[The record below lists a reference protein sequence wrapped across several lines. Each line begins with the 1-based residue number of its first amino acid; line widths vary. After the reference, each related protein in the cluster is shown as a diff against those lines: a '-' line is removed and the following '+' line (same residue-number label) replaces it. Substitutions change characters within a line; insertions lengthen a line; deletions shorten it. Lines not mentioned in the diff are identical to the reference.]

1 MILQGRAAWIFPDN
15 FDFDFIV
22 GVKNISTLDL
32 EILKQ
37 DVMKDFEP
45 DFAQK
50 IRPGDIL
57 IGGRN
62 FGYGHHHP
70 QSMRG
75 LRALGINT
83 VIAESMFHPLYRGE
97 LASGSHFFT
106 CPGITKEVSR
116 WDELYLNTDDS
127 ILINQTTGRTLALEP
142 VGSYPLYLME
152 HGLLDFIQAIKD
164 GTLS

>member
-1 MILQGRAAWIFPDN
+1 M
-15 FDFDFIV
+15 
-22 GVKNISTLDL
+22 DL
-32 EILKQ
+32 EALKR

-50 IRPGDIL
+50 IRPGDFL

-97 LASGSHFFT
+97 LASGSQFFT
-106 CPGITKEVSR
+106 SPGITKEVSR
-116 WDELYLNTDDS
+116 WDELYLDTDGP
-127 ILINQTTGRTLALEP
+127 LLLNQTTGKRLALEP
-142 VGSYPLYLME
+142 VGAYPLYLME
-152 HGLLDFIQAIKD
+152 Y
-164 GTLS
+164 GTLEFIRAIQSGALQ